1 MMGDAAK
8 PCFTRRNKD
17 RGVLNEE
24 EFQKRAVRHDYHLAD
39 DYGNGYSNKSDI
51 GLEKRKGAL
60 GHYGTS
66 PRKGAHGALSTP
78 ISSKN
83 IVYNQGARMTDASKD
98 QIKKWASENHH
109 TNADNWREY
118 KSTVRIPMVIRSR
131 KEPSHECESLG
142 SRNGRRQLQRD
153 PTSEDVSDRK
163 GNLEMKKRRKPR
175 RPRRMRKEENDQ
187 DEEMDGPVIDESVLT
202 AKELLG
208 LQQAEERLKRDYIY
222 RLRKRPRSY
231 PTAKYTCRLCDAL
244 IESVA
249 FAHKHIKE
257 KRHKKN
263 IKEKQ
268 EQQLL
273 TALPP
278 PTLLQIEAIGIAI
291 EKVVQEF
298 GLNNEDLEQRLGI
311 KATMENVLHK
321 KLPECSLRLYGSSRS
336 RFGFKNS
343 DVNLDIQFPAS
354 MSQPDVLLLVQE
366 SLKNSESFIDVDADF
381 HARVP
386 VVVCKE
392 KQSGLVCLVSA
403 GNENAFLTTNHLA
416 TLGKLE
422 PHLVSLV
429 IAFRYWAKLCCADR
443 PEEGGLP
450 PYVFALMVI
459 FFLQQRKE
467 PFLPV
472 YLGSWVGGFS
482 LNKLVNFNLK
492 EVEDDIVVWEH
503 SPPTDDPSSSKETA
517 PKRGKVPLVFNSDH
531 QCSIPVGQLW
541 VELLRFY
548 ALEFNLADLVISIRL
563 KEKVSRESK
572 DWPKKRIAVED
583 PYSVKRNVA
592 RTLNSQLVYEYILHC
607 LRATYKYFAM
617 PHKQSTKNNQKTPLE
632 TLAVPEPERTAIKHD
647 VPSTQN
653 EHNEAETNIAGSC
666 TTANKT
672 SLYFSQEH
680 IYEPSQGFGA
690 ESFVEEQ
697 LTDEM
702 SHLGIS
708 HGDSDCIIE
717 EFISGDNEEFK
728 PSCEETE
735 SGNEEEE
742 EDEEEEEEEEEHDH
756 VRKWQGHLRTNQ
768 GLDEDSESGELPVPM
783 SEHDVETDSISDLES
798 FQNTVTPLDDLG
810 LHCHGMLDGKIDD
823 EESTE
828 DTDEL
833 DESLIKLEPA
843 TQEQVFEMDNSEE
856 EVEADEEDD
865 EEEHSIVNQR
875 HGNIINTEDELDNTY
890 TGSGMEEALSEEE
903 TFSSVKY
910 EDPGLRKNAD
920 ELPRVDLNKEE
931 SAGKEVFSESST
943 AEDQCSKP
951 DFFYE
956 FNKSVFTKGKSP
968 TVVCS
973 LCKRE
978 GHLKKDCP
986 EDFKKIELD
995 PLPPLTPKFSS
1006 TLDQVCIQCY
1016 KDFSPNVI
1024 EDQAREYI
1032 RQNLESFI
1040 QQEFTG
1046 TKLNLFGSS
1055 KNGFGFKQSDLDIC
1069 MTIDGLE
1076 TAEELDCIKII
1087 EELARVLR
1095 KHSGLRNI
1103 LPITTAKVPIVKF
1116 FHVRSGL
1123 EVDISLYNTLA
1134 LHNTRLLSCYAAVDP
1149 RVKYLC
1155 YTMKVFTKMCD
1166 IGDASRGSLSSYAY
1180 TLMVL
1185 YFLQQRSPPVIPVL
1199 QEICKE
1205 PKKPEILVDG
1215 WNVYFFDRVDEL
1227 PTVWPDFGKN
1237 KESVGELWL
1246 GLLRFYTE
1254 EFDFKEHVICIRRK
1268 NLLTT
1273 FKKQWTSKYIV
1284 IEDPFD
1290 LNHNLGA
1297 GLSRKMTNFIMKAF
1311 INGRRVFGTPI
1322 RGIPKEYPSKME
1334 YFFDPEVLTEG
1345 ELAPNDRCCRICG
1358 KIGHFMK
1365 DCPMRRKLRR
1375 RHDSEDPQNQ
1385 RYTENKEKRAKEEK
1399 ETTVKMTEREV
1410 SLKDGKLQICTP
1422 NKNKLGHGTVESGKE
1437 KSQKQTMEK
1446 WKRQEDRD
1454 LREKRCFICGRE
1466 GHIKKECPQ
1475 HKGSTGVLKLESPCG
1490 SPLSSAVKHSGRLN
1504 QGLLPQEEKKKQKGK
1519 IFLSPQSGS
1528 LTSKYMTQGKTSQK
1542 RPHQDL

>member
-1 MMGDAAK
+1 MMGDTSK
-8 PCFTRRNKD
+8 PCLARRNKE
-17 RGVLNEE
+17 RGILNEE
-24 EFQKRAVRHDYHLAD
+24 DFQKCALRHDYQVMD
-39 DYGNGYSNKSDI
+39 DYGNGHSNKMDI
-51 GLEKRKGAL
+51 GLEKRKGAP

-66 PRKGAHGALSTP
+66 PRKGPHGALSSP
-78 ISSKN
+78 NSKN
-83 IVYNQGARMTDASKD
+83 IVYNQGTRINDSSKD
-98 QIKKWASENHH
+98 QIKKWVSDNHH
-109 TNADNWREY
+109 ANSDSWREY
-118 KSTVRIPMVIRSR
+118 KSTARIPVLIRTR
-131 KEPSHECESLG
+131 KDSFHECESPG
-142 SRNGRRQLQRD
+142 NRNVRRQLQSIL
-153 PTSEDVSDRK
+153 TSEDGSDRK
-163 GNLEMKKRRKPR
+163 GNSEMKKHRKPR
-175 RPRRMRKEENDQ
+175 RSRRMRKEENDQ
-187 DEEMDGPVIDESVLT
+187 DDDVDGPVIDESLLT

-208 LQQAEERLKRDYIY
+208 LQQAEERLKRDCIY

-278 PTLLQIEAIGIAI
+278 PTPLQIQAIGVAI

-298 GLNNEDLEQRLGI
+298 GLSKEELEQRIEI
-311 KATMENVLHK
+311 KTAMENVLHQ
-321 KLPECSLRLYGSSRS
+321 KLPDCSLRLYGSSCS

-343 DVNLDIQFPAS
+343 DVNLDIQFPAN

-392 KQSGLVCLVSA
+392 KKSGLVCRVSA
-403 GNENAFLTTNHLA
+403 GNENACLTTNHLA
-416 TLGKLE
+416 LLGKLE
-422 PHLVSLV
+422 PHLVALV
-429 IAFRYWAKLCCADR
+429 IAFRHWAKLCCADR

-472 YLGSWVGGFS
+472 YLGSWIGGFS

-492 EVEDDIVVWEH
+492 EVENDIVVWEH
-503 SPPTDDPSSSKETA
+503 NPAVDDPISSKDDS
-517 PKRGKVPLVFNSDH
+517 PKRGKVPLVFDSDH

-607 LRATYKYFAM
+607 LRATYKYFAL
-617 PHKQSTKNNQKTPLE
+617 PHKQSSKNNQQRSLESTVPLE
-632 TLAVPEPERTAIKHD
+632 LEKSALKHGIPD
-647 VPSTQN
+647 TQN
-653 EHNEAETNIAGSC
+653 AQNEAEKTVMGSC
-666 TTANKT
+666 LT
-672 SLYFSQEH
+672 STKISTYFPQEH
-680 IYEPSQGFGA
+680 VFDLSQVFGA
-690 ESFVEEQ
+690 ESFAEEQ
-697 LTDEM
+697 LADDIE
-702 SHLGIS
+702 HLGIS
-708 HGDSDCIIE
+708 HEDSDCIIE

-742 EDEEEEEEEEEHDH
+742 EEGHEP
-756 VRKWQGHLRTNQ
+756 VRKWQEHLGIIQ
-768 GLDEDSESGELPVPM
+768 GLDEDSESGDLAVPT
-783 SEHDVETDSISDLES
+783 SEHDIETDSISDLES
-798 FQNTVTPLDDLG
+798 FQNTVAALDEFGLECSGVLDDKV
-810 LHCHGMLDGKIDD
+810 DVD

-828 DTDEL
+828 GTDEL
-833 DESLIKLEPA
+833 DDSLIKLEPP

-856 EVEADEEDD
+856 EEEVEE
-865 EEEHSIVNQR
+865 EEEHSIINQR
-875 HGNIINTEDELDNTY
+875 QHGDVINTEDELDNTY
-890 TGSGMEEALSEEE
+890 TGSGVEEALSEEE
-903 TFSSVKY
+903 ELFISVKY
-910 EDPGLRKNAD
+910 EDTELRKNED
-920 ELPRVDLNKEE
+920 ELPRVDLNKED
-931 SAGKEVFSESST
+931 SAEKGMFSESSIPVDLYSK
-943 AEDQCSKP
+943 AE
-951 DFFYE
+951 FFYE
-956 FNKSVFTKGKSP
+956 FNKSAFTKGKSP

-978 GHLKKDCP
+978 GHLKRDCP

-995 PLPPLTPKFSS
+995 PLPPLTPKFSN

-1016 KDFSPNVI
+1016 KDFAPNII

-1040 QQEFTG
+1040 QQEFPG

-1076 TAEELDCIKII
+1076 TAEGLDCIRII
-1087 EELARVLR
+1087 EELARVLK

-1134 LHNTRLLSCYAAVDP
+1134 LHNTRLLSSYAAIDP

-1199 QEICKE
+1199 QEIYKE

-1215 WNVYFFDRVDEL
+1215 WNVYFFDRTDEL
-1227 PTVWPDFGKN
+1227 PVVWPDFGKN
-1237 KESVGELWL
+1237 QESIGELWL

-1254 EFDFKEHVICIRRK
+1254 EFDFKEHVICIRRR

-1322 RGIPKEYPSKME
+1322 RGFPKEYPSKME

-1375 RHDSEDPQNQ
+1375 RHDSEDPKNQ
-1385 RYTENKEKRAKEEK
+1385 RYPENREKRSKEEK
-1399 ETTVKMTEREV
+1399 ETPVKNTEREV

-1422 NKNKLGHGTVESGKE
+1422 NKNKVGRGVMETGKE
-1437 KSQKQTMEK
+1437 KTSKQPVEK

-1475 HKGSTGVLKLESPCG
+1475 HKGAAGVLKSESPCG

-1504 QGLLPQEEKKKQKGK
+1504 QGLLQEEKKKQKGK

-1528 LTSKYMTQGKTSQK
+1528 LSSKYMTQGKASQK
-1542 RPHQDL
+1542 RPHQDS